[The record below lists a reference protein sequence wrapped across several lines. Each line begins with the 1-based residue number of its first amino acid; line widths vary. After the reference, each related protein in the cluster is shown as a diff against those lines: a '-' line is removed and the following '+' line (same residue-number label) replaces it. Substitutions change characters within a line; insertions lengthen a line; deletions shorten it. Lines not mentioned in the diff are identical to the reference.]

1 MMKFLKKHVFILF
14 LGVIVALG
22 VSVRS
27 YKFSNPI
34 ADWHSWR
41 QADTAAVARNFRD
54 LGFDPF
60 RPRYDDLSNI
70 QSGKNNLE
78 GWRMVEFPLYQSI
91 AYGLYTMLP
100 QVSIEQALRLTSIAA
115 SIGTIILLAYIGKQL
130 KNSIVG
136 LGSAFMYAVLPYSFF
151 YGRSILPEPLMV
163 FLSLLAL
170 FAALKSTKSNGV
182 STLFLLIVS
191 TFSAAFA
198 LLVKPFA
205 VFLLIPL
212 PLLFIT
218 SVWNIVSA
226 FTLLNRSFTRKVVT
240 STVLLGIFF
249 VIAIVPLYVWRQWI
263 VFFPEGIPVSN
274 WLYNEG
280 NLRFKGAWFHWL
292 FAERVSK
299 LILGYWGIALF
310 ILGILSIQK
319 KWVIVYSLL
328 FGSLLFFIVIAR
340 GNVQHD
346 YYQQLILPVIS
357 LCLGFGIEHLIS
369 PRSFIAKLRNSIVLL
384 FIVLFTVAFSWF
396 EIRGFY
402 WINRPE
408 IVEAGKVADSLLP
421 PDAKVIAPYNGDTT
435 FLYQTKRQGWPIGF
449 DIEEKIKLGA
459 THYVT
464 VSPTDADGE
473 TKALSEEYEVIVR
486 NDTFAII
493 DLTKPNSAS
502 N

>member
-1 MMKFLKKHVFILF
+1 MMKFIKKHTFILVLF
-14 LGVIVALG
+14 AVAVLG
-22 VSVRS
+22 VSLRS
-27 YKFSNPI
+27 YKFNNPI

-70 QSGKNNLE
+70 QSGKDNLE

-91 AYGLYTMLP
+91 AYGVNTVFP
-100 QVSIEQALRLTSIAA
+100 QLTIEQSLRLTSIAA
-115 SIGTIILLAYIGKQL
+115 SLGTIILLAYLGKHV
-130 KNSIVG
+130 KNSLVG

-163 FLSLLAL
+163 FLSFLAL
-170 FAALKSTKSNGV
+170 YSAITSTKNNGLG
-182 STLFLLIVS
+182 SLFLLLVS
-191 TFSAAFA
+191 SISAALA

-205 VFLLIPL
+205 IFLLIPL
-212 PLLFIT
+212 PLLFIS
-218 SVWNIVSA
+218 SVWNIVST
-226 FTLLNRSFTRKVVT
+226 FTWINNSIARK
-240 STVLLGIFF
+240 TVISVALLGIFF
-249 VIAIVPLYVWRQWI
+249 LIAVLPLYTWRQWI
-263 VFFPEGIPVSN
+263 LLFSEGIPVSN

-280 NLRFKGAWFHWL
+280 NIRFKGAWFHWL

-299 LILGYWGIALF
+299 MILGYWGIALF
-310 ILGILSIQK
+310 ILGILSIQR
-319 KWVIVYSLL
+319 KWVIVYSLI
-328 FGSLLFFIVIAR
+328 FGCLMFFIVIAR

-346 YYQQLILPVIS
+346 YYQQLILPVIC
-357 LCLGFGIEHLIS
+357 LCLGFGIEYLINT
-369 PRSFIAKLRNSIVLL
+369 RSFISKLRNSIVLVL
-384 FIVLFTVAFSWF
+384 IVLFTIAFSWF

-408 IVEAGKVADSLLP
+408 IVEAGKTADSILP
-421 PDAKVIAPYNGDTT
+421 KDAKVIAPYNGDTT

-449 DIEEKIKLGA
+449 EIEEKIKRGA

-464 VSPTDADGE
+464 VSSTDADGE
-473 TKALSEEYEVIVR
+473 TKKLSENYSVIIR

-493 DLTKPNSAS
+493 DLTKPIITSE
-502 N
+502 